1 MTRLAQALSIKPGE
15 SRMAS
20 LLIGIMLFTAM
31 GASLGGTGIE
41 ALFFARLG
49 VEYLPY
55 MFLGLGITSMVV
67 SFGISAALG
76 SIPRRVLY
84 LAIPLVIAILLLI
97 ARLALLT
104 EFSWLYPTLWLGKE
118 ILNSLNG
125 ILIWGIAGV
134 VCDTRQAKRLFPLFN
149 ASRILG
155 QVIGGFAT
163 GVLVS
168 FLGVENLLLVWA
180 GTLVMAFVLSRAILR
195 HHPIP
200 AAAGRL
206 RRKPPPLI
214 EEMKR
219 GYHYVRRSQ
228 LMRWI
233 SLAAILFSLLY
244 FSIALPFSRAATE
257 QYINEE
263 NLAAFL
269 GLFSGASTAAAFLAS
284 LFLANR
290 LFARFGIM
298 VCILIFPVIY
308 LVGFASLALLPIF
321 AIVVSF
327 RFIQMLW
334 LSGIADPA
342 YQAMF
347 NVIPHESRDQV
358 RAFVDGVPEQAG
370 TFMAGAI
377 LIIGE
382 QTLAPRQLYVVGLIA
397 AALCTFAIYRARR
410 GYNEALIEALR
421 AGNPHLFYSEEQPFG
436 GFRQDVSAIR
446 AALQGLRDRNPAIR
460 RVSAEI
466 LGHLSTPEAEA
477 TLIRGID
484 DSDPLVRASC
494 LRALAQAKAVSA
506 LEGATEALHDN
517 EPEVRFEAVTALAAL
532 TVAPGD
538 LGFRIAALLEDED
551 IRVRTRTASII
562 LRISS
567 RFGKRSQDQQLT
579 QRAKAFLRYTAAMG
593 NLADREHAIRAMG
606 DWGDAEAFEFLVNEL
621 RDRSLPI
628 RIRRV
633 VLTSLANIQSAHAMP
648 ALIESLGHADV
659 SIQETAAALLVQIG
673 NSAIEPVVAAL
684 RNSRQE
690 EGALRALQ
698 RLPLPPEKPIEEYVH
713 RTVSRAVNYD
723 NLLRGIKVAI
733 HTNEEK
739 NGSLAAL
746 DLLSESLHHM
756 SNRYGVRALRAVGL
770 LGDRE
775 AMDLV
780 IAVLEMRSSAQRAN
794 VIEALESLN
803 SRWRKII
810 QPLMRL
816 WEDASEPEG
825 KANWQRLM
833 NDDDP
838 WIRECALFAA
848 HKLGEIKMEN
858 IATLSWMERILFLK
872 RVPLF
877 ENLSPGDIKQVA
889 ALAQEE
895 SFSDGA
901 SLVREGDIGDVM
913 FIIVS
918 GEVRVWISQV
928 QKEIELARRKA
939 GEYVGEMALIS
950 KEPRSATVSAVGD
963 VRTLSIDQRSFESL
977 LRDRPDASLAVIQVL
992 CERLKEADA
1001 KSRQTIAGP

>member
-1 MTRLAQALSIKPGE
+1 MTWLAQALSIKPGE

-41 ALFFARLG
+41 ALFFARFG

-55 MFLGLGITSMVV
+55 MFLGLGVTSMVV

-76 SIPRRVLY
+76 SLPRRVLY
-84 LAIPLVIAILLLI
+84 LAIPLFIAILLI
-97 ARLALLT
+97 AARLALLGK
-104 EFSWLYPTLWLGKE
+104 FSWLYPTLWLGKE

-163 GVLVS
+163 GALVS
-168 FLGVENLLLVWA
+168 FFGVENLLLVWA
-180 GTLVMAFVLSRAILR
+180 GTLALAYVLSRAILR

-200 AAAGRL
+200 APAGGL

-219 GYHYVRRSQ
+219 GYQFVRRSR
-228 LMRWI
+228 LMRWV

-269 GLFSGASTAAAFLAS
+269 GLFNGASTAAAFLAS

-290 LFARFGIM
+290 LFARVGIM

-308 LVGFASLALLPIF
+308 LIGFASLVLLPIF
-321 AIVVSF
+321 AVVVSF

-347 NVIPHESRDQV
+347 NVVPPERRDQV

-370 TFMAGAI
+370 TFMAGAV

-382 QTLAPRQLYVVGLIA
+382 QTLAPQQLYMIGLIA
-397 AALCTFAIYRARR
+397 AALCTFAIHRARR
-410 GYNEALIEALR
+410 GYNEALVEALR
-421 AGNPHLFYSEEQPFG
+421 AGNPHLFYSEEEPFG

-477 TLIRGID
+477 ALIRGID

-494 LRALAQAKAVSA
+494 LRALAQLKAASA
-506 LEGATEALHDN
+506 LDGVTAALRDH
-517 EPEVRFEAVTALAAL
+517 EPDVRFEAVTTLAAL
-532 TVAPGD
+532 TDSPGD
-538 LGFRIAALLEDED
+538 LGFRIASLLEDED
-551 IRVRTRTASII
+551 IRVRTRTASIL

-567 RFGKRSQDQQLT
+567 RFGKRSRDQQT
-579 QRAKAFLRYTAAMG
+579 IQRAKAFLRYTAAMG
-593 NLADREHAIRAMG
+593 ELADREHAIKAMG

-621 RDRSLPI
+621 KDRSLPI

-633 VLTSLANIQSAHAMP
+633 VLSSLARIKSAHAMP
-648 ALIESLGHADV
+648 ALVEALGHEDV
-659 SIQETAAALLVQIG
+659 SIQETAGVLLGQIGEPAIEAVLAALQ
-673 NSAIEPVVAAL
+673 
-684 RNSRQE
+684 NSRQE
-690 EGALRALQ
+690 AGALRALQ
-698 RLPLPPEKPIEEYVH
+698 RLPRPPEKPIEEYAH
-713 RTVSRAVNYD
+713 RTVSRAAGYD
-723 NLLRGIKVAI
+723 ALQQGIRAEI
-733 HTNEEK
+733 QARP
-739 NGSLAAL
+739 NGSLSAL
-746 DLLSESLHHM
+746 DLLSESLQNR
-756 SNRYGVRALRAVGL
+756 SNQYGVRALRAVGL

-780 IAVLEMRSSAQRAN
+780 IAILETRSSSQRAN
-794 VIEALESLN
+794 VIEALESLDT
-803 SRWRKII
+803 RWRKII
-810 QPLMRL
+810 QPLMRM
-816 WEDASEPEG
+816 WEDASASEG
-825 KANWQRLM
+825 KADWQRLLR
-833 NDDDP
+833 DEDP

-848 HKLGEIKMEN
+848 HKLGEFKMEN
-858 IATLSWMERILFLK
+858 IATLSLMERILFLK

-877 ENLSPGDIKQVA
+877 ENLSPGDTKQVA
-889 ALAQEE
+889 SLAQEE
-895 SFSDGA
+895 FFNDGA

-918 GEVRVWISQV
+918 GEVRVWIR
-928 QKEIELARRKA
+928 KGRAELELARRKP

-950 KEPRSATVSAVGD
+950 KGPRSATVSAVGD
-963 VRTLSIDQRSFESL
+963 VRTLSIDQKSFESL
-977 LRDRPDASLAVIQVL
+977 LRDRPDVSLAVIQVL

-1001 KSRQTIAGP
+1001 KSQHAIPGL